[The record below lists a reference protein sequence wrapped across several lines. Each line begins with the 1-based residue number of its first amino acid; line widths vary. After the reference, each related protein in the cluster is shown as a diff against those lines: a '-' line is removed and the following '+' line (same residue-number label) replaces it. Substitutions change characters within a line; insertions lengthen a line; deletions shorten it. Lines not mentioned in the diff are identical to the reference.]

1 MRKQVDA
8 ARQAWR
14 LWNDDTRSGSL
25 AAVVLVIVFLGPV
38 VYQLWKFKRAANR

>member
-1 MRKQVDA
+1 MKQQVQA

-25 AAVVLVIVFLGPV
+25 AAVVLVIVFIGPV
-38 VYQLWKFKRAANR
+38 AYQLWKFNRASR

>member
-1 MRKQVDA
+1 MRQRVEA
-8 ARQAWR
+8 ARQAWK

-38 VYQLWKFKRAANR
+38 VYQLWKLKRAANR

>member
-1 MRKQVDA
+1 MRQRVEA
-8 ARQAWR
+8 ARQAWK